1 MLDKKMIAKEDIK
14 FGFIAATFLS
24 FFEIIILAVIN
35 SYSDEAFDS
44 LSTIA
49 GYELI
54 AYAVL
59 SLILSYAHYR
69 ARIKRAEQRKLGKN

>member
-14 FGFIAATFLS
+14 FGFIVAAFLS

-35 SYSDEAFDS
+35 SYADEAFDS

-49 GYELI
+49 GLI

-69 ARIKRAEQRKLGKN
+69 ARIKRAEQRKLGKD